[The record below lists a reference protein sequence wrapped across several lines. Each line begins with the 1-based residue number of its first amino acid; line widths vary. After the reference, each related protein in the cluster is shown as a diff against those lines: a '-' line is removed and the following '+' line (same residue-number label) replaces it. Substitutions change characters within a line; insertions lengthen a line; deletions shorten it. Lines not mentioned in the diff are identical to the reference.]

1 MSRLVTK
8 QKPNIQ
14 RSECQTRLS
23 QSSCLSWTQ
32 SFVWATSH
40 PMARRQDYT
49 PQSRA
54 AHRHTTHYRTSAESQ
69 GGPTWG
75 AACCDPHADGQ
86 VWGYFHRHWRREA
99 TCHRTVRA
107 SWSPVSADTYWI
119 IRCRPCTNK
128 IVHCKLLAENYMP
141 PSQIH
146 MYTVTNSHEWHAY
159 SYHCCYMHDCVCM
172 CLHNYVLQTPV

>member
-1 MSRLVTK
+1 MSRLVTI
-8 QKPNIQ
+8 QKPKFHP
-14 RSECQTRLS
+14 SKCQTRRS

-32 SFVWATSH
+32 SFIWATSH
-40 PMARRQDYT
+40 PMARRQDYI
-49 PQSRA
+49 PQNRA
-54 AHRHTTHYRTSAESQ
+54 AHRHAAHYRTSAESQ

-86 VWGYFHRHWRREA
+86 VCGYFHCRWRREA

-107 SWSPVSADTYWI
+107 SWSPVSADTYWK

-128 IVHCKLLAENYMP
+128 IVHSKLLADNYMP
-141 PSQIH
+141 HPRYTCTQWQI
-146 MYTVTNSHEWHAY
+146 VTSGMLTPISMLSHA
-159 SYHCCYMHDCVCM
+159 CLCL